1 MGSGGLYWDLS
12 NLDGAGAGL
21 VGTPFAADNVKV
33 SPTGNGAGAGTC
45 LQIRCKANTV
55 CLDAYQ
61 TPDDPKTRWCP
72 ANVGNFW
79 IDLCQPLAGFNSKRG
94 LLAVDFK
101 A

>member
-1 MGSGGLYWDLS
+1 
-12 NLDGAGAGL
+12 
-21 VGTPFAADNVKV
+21 
-33 SPTGNGAGAGTC
+33 
-45 LQIRCKANTV
+45 V